1 MKNEKL
7 TNYAVIDTTTG
18 EIGQYLTAKEKNML
32 DDRYTTAN
40 PSNDSKCN
48 DTDCRK
54 NADLFYQYINE
65 TCGNFY
71 FNYYENINYSQYIF
85 RFIYLCTFMNY
96 KNYLEYGN
104 SKDENKLMIKKDL
117 FEVLRLSDRETY
129 NTIKYLTENNFIEIS
144 EKYIKVNDDYCKKG
158 NITTNKN
165 KGVIRMFDNAIRE
178 IYENALPKEH
188 KKLSLLIKILPLVH
202 FSTNVICR
210 DAKQEIID
218 LVDYYTL
225 TELADEL
232 GYSTTQKLKK
242 GLMDIKVKGQPVIM
256 ISKINNK
263 DMLVVN
269 PLIYYKGN
277 DMKSM
282 EGIVN
287 LFKMAR

>member
-1 MKNEKL
+1 MKNDKL
-7 TNYAVIDTTTG
+7 TNFAIIDTDSG
-18 EIGQYLTAKEKNML
+18 EITQYLTTTEKSL
-32 DDRYTTAN
+32 LEEKYTSAN
-40 PSNDSKCN
+40 PSSDNKLNDDN
-48 DTDCRK
+48 CRK
-54 NADLFYQYINE
+54 NTDLFYQYVSE

-117 FEVLRLSDRETY
+117 FEVLKLSDRETY
-129 NTIKYLTENNFIEIS
+129 NTINYLTENQFIEIS

-158 NITTNKN
+158 NLTTNKN

-178 IYENALPKEH
+178 IYENSLPKEH

-210 DAKQEIID
+210 DARQEIIE
-218 LVDYYTL
+218 LIDYYTL

-277 DMKSM
+277 DLKTM
-282 EGIVN
+282 EGIIN

>member
-242 GLMDIKVKGQPVIM
+242 GLMDIKVKGQPAIM

>member
-1 MKNEKL
+1 MKQNKL
-7 TNYAVIDTTTG
+7 TNLAVIDTNSG
-18 EIGQYLTAKEKNML
+18 EIKQYLTQDEQNYLENK
-32 DDRYTTAN
+32 YTSAN
-40 PSNDSKCN
+40 PSGDSKLN
-48 DTDCRK
+48 DDNCRK

-71 FNYYENINYSQYIF
+71 FNYYENMQCSQYIF
-85 RFIYLCTFMNY
+85 RFVYLCTFMNY

-104 SKDENKLMIKKDL
+104 AKDENKLMLKRDL
-117 FEVLRLSDRETY
+117 FEVLKLSDRETY
-129 NTIKYLTENNFIEIS
+129 NTIKYLTENKFIEIS

-158 NITTNKN
+158 SLTNNKN
-165 KGVIRMFDNAIRE
+165 KGVIRMFDNAIKE
-178 IYENALPKEH
+178 IYENSLPKEH
-188 KKLSLLIKILPLVH
+188 KKLSLLIKILPLIH
-202 FSTNVICR
+202 QSTNVICR
-210 DAKQEIID
+210 NSKEEIID

-225 TELADEL
+225 SELADEL
-232 GYSTTQKLKK
+232 GYSAPQKLKK
-242 GLMDIKVKGQPVIM
+242 GLMDVKVKGQPVIM

-277 DMKSM
+277 DLKSM